1 MNELQILL
9 SGPKGDKISTLSE
22 NSEIRELA
30 EYLERRPL
38 SLFTRSIAVRMVDA
52 GSSNDVEIEEGLMNS
67 PQVDCERFGI
77 HFVASPRHADV
88 LLVSGPVTVNMKVAL
103 EKTYN
108 AMAVPRAVVAAG
120 DGACEGG
127 PLSDALGVYKTG
139 RVEDVVPVAVKVPG
153 NPCSPYA
160 MVLGILKAGEML
172 AKQ

>member
-1 MNELQILL
+1 MNELSILL
-9 SGPKGDKISTLSE
+9 SGAKGDKITPLSD
-22 NSEIRELA
+22 NPQIRELA
-30 EYLERRPL
+30 EYLEHRPL
-38 SLFTRSIAVRMVDA
+38 SVFARSIHVRMVDA

-108 AMAVPRAVVAAG
+108 AMAAPRAVVAAG
-120 DGACEGG
+120 DGACTGG
-127 PLSDALGVYKTG
+127 PLSAALGVYKTG
-139 RVEDVVPVAVKVPG
+139 RVEDVIPVAVKVPG

-160 MVLGILKAGEML
+160 MVLGILKAGEIIS
-172 AKQ
+172 KQ